1 MQFHAGH
8 CPSCHNG
15 RLFLFR
21 ESDTG
26 DVYGHCEECEH
37 GYRSPAEIES
47 NSGFLT
53 LLNDSDAEWATE
65 DEISRSVWA
74 NYQIFEAAPLTTA
87 AANAPIN
94 R

>member
-1 MQFHAGH
+1 MEFYAGS

-26 DVYGHCEECEH
+26 DVYGHCEECEQ
-37 GYRSPAEIES
+37 GYRTPAEIES

-53 LLNDSDAEWATE
+53 LLNDADADWATE
-65 DEISRSVWA
+65 AEISRSVWA
-74 NYQIFEAAPLTTA
+74 NYRVFKA
-87 AANAPIN
+87 
-94 R
+94 

>member
-1 MQFHAGH
+1 MTEFHAGN

-26 DVYGHCEECEH
+26 DVYGHCEECEQ
-37 GYRSPAEIES
+37 GYRTPAEIGS

-53 LLNDSDAEWATE
+53 LLDEVDADWATE

-74 NYQIFEAAPLTTA
+74 NYRIFQA
-87 AANAPIN
+87 
-94 R
+94 